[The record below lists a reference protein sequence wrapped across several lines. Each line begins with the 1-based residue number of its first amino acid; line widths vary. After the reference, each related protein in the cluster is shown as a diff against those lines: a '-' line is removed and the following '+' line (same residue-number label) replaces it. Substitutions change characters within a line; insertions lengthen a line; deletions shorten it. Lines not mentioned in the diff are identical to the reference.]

1 MRKSEAINTFAQGLV
16 MDINPLVAPNDGVC
30 NALNA
35 TLITMNGN
43 ENVLQND
50 MGNGRVETAYLPE
63 GYVPLGTAELEG
75 IIYIVSYNPLNK
87 KCQIGSFP
95 SPERNISSD
104 EVSDLNQVLTNDD
117 FKYRGETGA
126 LVYYLKKE
134 LNEGL
139 TFNPGDKFIV
149 YGDKIDANFANLYDE
164 TSYDQSLY
172 NDSLYDQS
180 LSEEEIKKKIQEA
193 IEIIKNH
200 TLKLDIGTVT
210 DTGKLVKF
218 ENLKQYNIGYKDTTD
233 TTEDTT
239 DTTKKIQGKYHIFQY
254 SGEDALTKDLDEY
267 RSLVSQPYNI
277 FSSKIS
283 GSLVL
288 IAELVQFNDFDVSLK
303 HTFTTIQD
311 DNNNNHKMYAPKAT
325 FTFSG
330 DYPFIPKGV
339 ICEVSLM
346 KGNTQKATHTF
357 DYLIPDDKI
366 ESQLSKDNTL
376 YEVELEQILTGSILT
391 QIQSI
396 AKSGYFD
403 TGERNEGYVIK
414 YKFTPCMNWGPVSY
428 LAVTGQIDLDKLGTG
443 YIEISQW
450 RYYNEPNNEPNKCN
464 LTWGLE
470 IYEEEGYSVDK
481 VEMDFTRFTK
491 FIESNSTELS
501 PENYSTETVTYK
513 VNNKASYFGVFY
525 DVLPINE
532 DYYSLTG
539 RLKPNC
545 LYLVKIKVTYAPQ
558 NEARSS
564 SKPREFY
571 RWLYTNTV
579 FNQHYADTDD
589 FQVLRPDFTPSVKG
603 NYSVKSTDSKSEV
616 YGIIKQVTE
625 GLDDDEKAT
634 AHKTK
639 SSLSAIQT
647 RRDFSIQGDLTI
659 GLVQDYNTFYLQPT
673 GDAFSVSPDSDSYEC
688 SSSSVIKYSDTADSN
703 QEEEYLKSEGL
714 VIDFQKKLSEYTIP
728 TTSGEDVSDTLLKK
742 IPTHVVQKG
751 YLTLSSTDDSMYH
764 FTGSYSALQTV
775 KAYCTKIISALTY
788 KGRFIPLAYNRETFQ
803 NYNLEWHTKKEKWI
817 PFTIG
822 LFGFRERGGSK
833 GHVYIGGWNEASG
846 DSDWVEVE
854 CVDEVNLHWTT
865 DPDIPPAQRV
875 SGWSG
880 TAMFF
885 IHKWGRDGD
894 DCLRNWDAV
903 SEEIKENNPGGVYSY
918 PTEKHTDRNRVQL
931 SFKSNNGDDFF
942 YPVNCSAMG
951 DGNND
956 ISKMRTMLN
965 FSVFSHLF
973 AQYLNNIYR
982 YDSQEISQQC
992 IIPQSLYWM
1001 DECKYSTSLSL
1012 NIQSTDNLNN
1022 CGIYL
1027 MLDEGKIKL
1036 SSMITNLSSA
1046 GCLEKERDYPTLQNN
1061 ISSTIQSINDKFTLS
1076 IVNSDNKS
1084 GIEMRNYMLDCMSV
1098 AMDTAL
1104 MDYNGTSIL
1113 TTVSTP
1119 SDNKSLYMR
1128 QDTDGKPNVTKAT
1141 RFVPKYINYTKESV
1155 GEDYEVVPSV
1165 GTSNLDE
1172 QGLNL
1177 NKYFV
1182 LNEDNMLVLK
1192 DPRKSEFSFKRD
1204 GANDTGIADG
1214 YQKVCILSAY
1224 KSY

>member
-1 MRKSEAINTFAQGLV
+1 MRKSEAINTFDQGLV

-50 MGNGRVETAYLPE
+50 MGNGRVETAFLPE

-149 YGDKIDANFANLYDE
+149 YGNTINKNFENLYDQS
-164 TSYDQSLY
+164 SYDQSLY
-172 NDSLYDQS
+172 DQS
-180 LSEEEIKKKIQEA
+180 LHPEEEIQKAIGVIKKY
-193 IEIIKNH
+193 

-218 ENLKQYNIGYKDTTD
+218 ENLKQYNITYKDPTD
-233 TTEDTT
+233 P
-239 DTTKKIQGKYHIFQY
+239 TKEIQGKYHIFQY
-254 SGEDALTKDLDEY
+254 SEKDNQTPDLDQY
-267 RSLVSQPYNI
+267 RSIVSQPYNI

-303 HTFTTIQD
+303 HTFITSEG
-311 DNNNNHKMYAPKAT
+311 HKVYAPKAT

-339 ICEVSLM
+339 ICEISLM
-346 KGNTQKATHTF
+346 QKGKEIKSNTFSYDILEDEEDNRYEYIK
-357 DYLIPDDKI
+357 
-366 ESQLSKDNTL
+366 SQLSQDNTF
-376 YEVELEQILTGSILT
+376 YEVDYNKILQGEVLNK
-391 QIQSI
+391 IQSI

-403 TGERNEGYVIK
+403 TGERNEEYVIK

-443 YIEISQW
+443 YIDISSW
-450 RYYNEPNNEPNKCN
+450 KYYNEPNKCN

-501 PENYSTETVTYK
+501 PENYSTETVTYR

-532 DYYSLTG
+532 DYYRLTG

-545 LYLVKIKVTYAPQ
+545 LYLVKIKVTYVSSD
-558 NEARSS
+558 EARSS
-564 SKPREFY
+564 SETREFY

-579 FNQHYADTDD
+579 FNQHYVDTND
-589 FQVLRPDFTPSVKG
+589 FQVLSLDFIPSFKV
-603 NYSVKSTDSKSEV
+603 NYKVESNEKTSTR
-616 YGIIKQVTE
+616 YGIIRKVTE
-625 GLDDDEKAT
+625 GLSEDEKAT
-634 AHKTK
+634 AYATE

-647 RRDFSIQGDLTI
+647 EKNFSIQLDVKA
-659 GLVQDYNTFYLQPT
+659 GLAQDYNTFYLQAAW
-673 GDAFSVSPDSDSYEC
+673 DAFNIKPEVDNPKC
-688 SSSSVIKYSDTADSN
+688 SSSSVIKYSDKEDPN
-703 QEEEYLKSEGL
+703 QENYLKSEGKVVNL
-714 VIDFQKKLSEYTIP
+714 TDLSKYTISNIP
-728 TTSGEDVSDTLLKK
+728 GQELSDRLLR
-742 IPTHVVQKG
+742 IPTNVVGTG
-751 YLTLSSTDDSMYH
+751 Y
-764 FTGSYSALQTV
+764 FTQNSFNDNIYNFTVSCPALQTV
-775 KAYCTKIISALTY
+775 KAYCTKIVSALTY
-788 KGRFIPLAYNRETFQ
+788 RGRFIPLAYNRETFQ
-803 NYNLEWHTKKEKWI
+803 NYNLEWDTETEKWL

-822 LFGFRERGGSK
+822 LFGFREGGGDD
-833 GHVYIGGWNEASG
+833 GHVYIGGWNKNGG
-846 DSDWVEVE
+846 DEGWTEVE
-854 CVDEVNLHWTT
+854 RGDNVSLHWTT
-865 DPDIPPAQRV
+865 DPDIPPAQRAW
-875 SGWSG
+875 GWSG
-880 TAMFF
+880 TAMFY
-885 IHKWGRDGD
+885 IHKWGGD
-894 DCLRNWDAV
+894 NHECLVNW
-903 SEEIKENNPGGVYSY
+903 PGAAAASQNHGEVYSY
-918 PTEKHTDRNRVQL
+918 ATEKANYPNRAQL
-931 SFKSNNGDDFF
+931 SFKSNNGDNFF
-942 YPVNCSAMG
+942 YPINCSVVGTG
-951 DGNND
+951 DNN
-956 ISKMRTMLN
+956 ISTMRSIEL
-965 FSVFSHLF
+965 FSTLFHDF

-982 YDSQEISQQC
+982 YDSQEVLQQC
-992 IIPQSLYWM
+992 VIPESLYWM
-1001 DECKYSTSLSL
+1001 DECKYSLSIPLNVESTS
-1012 NIQSTDNLNN
+1012 NLDN

-1027 MLDEGKIKL
+1027 MLDEGKIEL
-1036 SSMITNLSSA
+1036 NSMIDKLTSA
-1046 GCLEKERDYPTLQNN
+1046 GCLERKQYPTLQNN
-1061 ISSTIQSINDKFTLS
+1061 ISSNIQSIKDQFTLNV
-1076 IVNSDNKS
+1076 VNYDNHT
-1084 GIEMRNYMLDCMSV
+1084 GIQMRNHMLDSMGV
-1098 AMDTAL
+1098 PLGAAL
-1104 MDYNGTSIL
+1104 MDYDGASIITS
-1113 TTVSTP
+1113 VSVP
-1119 SDNKSLYMR
+1119 SDNRSLYMR
-1128 QDTDGKPNVTKAT
+1128 DYIDQKYTVTKAT
-1141 RFVPKYINYTKESV
+1141 KFYPKRLTYTV
-1155 GEDYEVVPSV
+1155 GQGGEIIPSA
-1165 GTSNLDE
+1165 TSDFLDL

-1177 NKYFV
+1177 NRYFI

-1192 DPRKSEFSFKRD
+1192 DPKTSEASFKRAGGD
-1204 GANDTGIADG
+1204 DEGIADG
-1214 YQKVCILSAY
+1214 YQKVCILSGY